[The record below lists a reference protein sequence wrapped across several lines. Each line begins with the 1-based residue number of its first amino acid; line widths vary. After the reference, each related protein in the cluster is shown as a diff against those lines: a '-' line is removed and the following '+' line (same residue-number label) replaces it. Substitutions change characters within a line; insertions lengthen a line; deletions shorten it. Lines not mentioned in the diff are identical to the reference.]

1 MSTVITDNLTGKTSA
16 GDVTITSEGGA
27 ATQSLQQ
34 GLAKAWAGYNQTGT
48 PAVDDSLNVA
58 SLVDTATG
66 KTFVNFSSNMNN
78 AGYSVSLAVSK
89 WDSTDDGN
97 STCAIGSTTVV
108 RTTAG
113 HPSTHAEAAV
123 KGNFDTANIC
133 STVHGDLA

>member
-1 MSTVITDNLTGKTSA
+1 MAGKIIADTIETGAGADISTSYVVNGS
-16 GDVTITSEGGA
+16 
-27 ATQSLQQ
+27 
-34 GLAKAWAGYNQTGT
+34 AKAWAGYNQTGT

-58 SLVDTATG
+58 SLTDTATG
-66 KTFVNFSSNMNN
+66 RTFVNFSSNMNN

-97 STCAIGSTTVV
+97 STCTIGSTTVV

-123 KGNFDTANIC
+123 KGTYDTANIC